1 MSLWTFKWSEKD
13 TSDGTAIELQDADDV
28 FLTVMMTDSTTTELS
43 IAGEEPVKTDVHI
56 PAAEVES
63 LMRQLEKVQAGKWS

>member
-1 MSLWTFKWSEKD
+1 
-13 TSDGTAIELQDADDV
+13 
-28 FLTVMMTDSTTTELS
+28 MMTDSTTTELS

-63 LMRQLEKVQAGKWS
+63 LMRMRQLEKVRAGKWS